1 MSKRGSCVKES
12 RHRARLSDYGPDGI
26 LREEADFGAEI
37 EEEEVAW
44 GELNGGGIS
53 SELVGL
59 RMTISTRRLRARP
72 SAEVFSATGWNSA

>member
-1 MSKRGSCVKES
+1 MVAHLTYLLWEGDKKSVSKRGSCVKES

-53 SELVGL
+53 S
-59 RMTISTRRLRARP
+59 
-72 SAEVFSATGWNSA
+72 